1 VNGLRSQPLGSE
13 SLPFWQI
20 CAAEAKTAG
29 RLFKVP
35 DGSAA
40 RLVSY
45 GAPQALDLKA
55 TPSGPGWGRFG
66 YDVTADGQKFLVNSR
81 VENPA
86 PIPISVVVN

>member
-1 VNGLRSQPLGSE
+1 M
-13 SLPFWQI
+13 
-20 CAAEAKTAG
+20 
-29 RLFKVP
+29 
-35 DGSAA
+35 
-40 RLVSY
+40 LVFPTFRFSTNTGPSFSY

-86 PIPISVVVN
+86 PIPISVVVNWTAALNKK